1 MKLTSIN
8 CPNCNGQLREE
19 AGKLICV
26 SCGSAFAIDYDE
38 ADVEH
43 EKLQTEAERE
53 RIRVEREKELMATK
67 IRLEEEAQIRRAERT
82 RKQAFNGITKIIAI
96 PLILMFVGSF
106 LSLIIFAII
115 GSHVKKDAKNRANN
129 ILFTDSTKNTTVYTE
144 PAIDEVPK
152 KAIVE
157 DQSFVENALAS
168 GKSFAKNKHSKAV
181 HDYDLK
187 SELGLKETPEAV
199 LTSDPRIENI
209 YFVETGTENFFIMF
223 FALDY
228 TYPDVDT
235 DRVRTMHYSCFIS
248 NISVNEAGNI
258 SSNYQ
263 VGYDTGTGSEGLFYA
278 YNDKDQL
285 YRETVLAKGGNI
297 TDLTADLVTEG

>member
-38 ADVEH
+38 SDVEH

-82 RKQAFNGITKIIAI
+82 RKQAFNGIAKIIAI

-115 GSHVKKDAKNRANN
+115 GTHVNKNAKNRA
-129 ILFTDSTKNTTVYTE
+129 KNTSSTNSTSVYTM
-144 PAIDEVPK
+144 PAIDAVPK

-157 DQSFVENALAS
+157 DQSFIENALAS
-168 GKSFAKNKHSKAV
+168 GKSFAKNKHSKPV

-187 SELGLKETPEAV
+187 SELSLKETPEAV

-248 NISVNEAGNI
+248 NISVNEAGII

-285 YRETVLAKGGNI
+285 YRETVLAKGGDI
-297 TDLTADLVTEG
+297 MDLTTDLVTEG